1 MESYSH
7 LLICG
12 EFNLK
17 EIFEKVND
25 KLINGGVVV
34 VFSSFLEKLGEL
46 AE

>member
-1 MESYSH
+1 M
-7 LLICG
+7 ICG

-25 KLINGGVVV
+25 KLTNGGVVV

-46 AE
+46 AELMNKS